1 MSTFSARVLPRDRR
15 LCSQSGRRSRLDRGH
30 DSTDEG
36 MEGSIVL
43 REKISS
49 PQNFG
54 HGGKGSSARSFFLWR
69 KRLLPRRFTRL
80 GIVSCSLSDDEGTY
94 PDGRP
99 RSAHW
104 LLLGCNAADQARCD
118 AGANA
123 LSSAGT
129 DEKVKGDFRYPSK
142 IQEGG

>member
-15 LCSQSGRRSRLDRGH
+15 LCSQSGRRSRLDRSH
-30 DSTDEG
+30 DSTNEG
-36 MEGSIVL
+36 MESSIVL

-54 HGGKGSSARSFFLWR
+54 HGGKGSAARSFFLRR

-80 GIVSCSLSDDEGTY
+80 GIVPRDISDGQETDRA
-94 PDGRP
+94 GRP

-104 LLLGCNAADQARCD
+104 LLLGCNAPDQARCD
-118 AGANA
+118 ARANA

-129 DEKVKGDFRYPSK
+129 DEKVEGDFRYPSK
-142 IQEGG
+142 IQESG